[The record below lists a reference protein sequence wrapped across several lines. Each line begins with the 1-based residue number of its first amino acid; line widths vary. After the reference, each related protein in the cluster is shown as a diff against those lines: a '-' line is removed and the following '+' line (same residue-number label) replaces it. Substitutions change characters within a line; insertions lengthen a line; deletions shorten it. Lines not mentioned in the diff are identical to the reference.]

1 MTSSNAHLSAGD
13 GQLNVSEATQQ
24 VPLTEDELDRAEEKA
39 WWDSLTPEEQRAYEA
54 KHEADLRMVEEREV
68 INDARQ
74 DFYDRIYKDLYNVD
88 ALLQQLLEWA
98 EEAGDEE
105 DAQWH
110 RENNATLTLDEKL
123 EFVADEYTNR
133 PSHYEAELRATNL
146 VTPFETMTTL
156 AAAVPL
162 SDTMIATMAK
172 RHRSLLK
179 LGIEDKAL
187 NFRRRPKGGYSL
199 NDEQQQYV
207 RKQLLKNYTRI
218 GKAGSAQMLVAIY
231 EPTGMWL
238 LEPRKDGDGNG
249 FTWDTVNLDDYRAG
263 FLFPL
268 SSNMPTGGFAPRRDR
283 VEFLCLLLKKGVITL
298 ERFWERLRSNS
309 YIADRDEFFEDGVN
323 SLVMTKRN
331 WRNLVHKAKLNDT
344 AEDPQMIPTDWAFVD
359 AADERLGFWSLSEW
373 EEYIASK
380 PDDWFVVGE
389 DIPEY
394 IGQDLEPTLLLPE
407 MLEWHQ
413 RHMQTQDD

>member
-1 MTSSNAHLSAGD
+1 MTSSNARLSVGD
-13 GQLNVSEATQQ
+13 DRLNASEVTQQ

-54 KHEADLRMVEEREV
+54 EHEANLRMIEEREV

-88 ALLQQLLEWA
+88 ALLQRLLERA
-98 EEAGDEE
+98 EEVGDEE
-105 DAQWH
+105 NAQWY
-110 RENNATLTLDEKL
+110 RENNATLSLEEKL
-123 EFVADEYTNR
+123 EFVADEYRTR
-133 PSHYEAELRATNL
+133 PAHYEAKLRATNL
-146 VTPFETMTTL
+146 VTPFETLTNL
-156 AAAVPL
+156 VPVVPL
-162 SDTMIATMAK
+162 SDEMIAAAAHRNKVALKAGTEGKSLNIK
-172 RHRSLLK
+172 RRRSGGYLLTEAQEKYVREHLLK
-179 LGIEDKAL
+179 A
-187 NFRRRPKGGYSL
+187 
-199 NDEQQQYV
+199 
-207 RKQLLKNYTRI
+207 YTRG
-218 GKAGSAQMLVAIY
+218 GKEGSAQMLVEIY

-238 LEPRKDGDGNG
+238 LDPREDGDGNG
-249 FTWDTVNLDDYRAG
+249 FDWDTVNLDDYRAG

-268 SSNMPTGGFAPRRDR
+268 DSNMPTGGFAPRRDR

-298 ERFWERLRSNS
+298 EKFWERLRTDS
-309 YIADRDEFFEDGVN
+309 YIGDRDEFFEDGAN
-323 SLVMTKRN
+323 SLVMTKHN
-331 WRNLVHKAKLNDT
+331 WRNLLHKAKLNDT

-394 IGQDLEPTLLLPE
+394 IGQEVEPTLLLPE

>member
-13 GQLNVSEATQQ
+13 DQLNASEATQQ

-39 WWDSLTPEEQRAYEA
+39 WWDSLTPEEQHAYEA
-54 KHEADLRMVEEREV
+54 EHEANLRMVEEREV
-68 INDARQ
+68 INDERQ
-74 DFYDRIYKDLYNVD
+74 EFYDRIYKDLYNVD

-98 EEAGDEE
+98 EDAGDEE
-105 DAQWH
+105 DAQWY

-207 RKQLLKNYTRI
+207 RKQLLKNYTSI

-298 ERFWERLRSNS
+298 EQFWQRLRSNS
-309 YIADRDEFFEDGVN
+309 YIADRDEFFEDGAN

-344 AEDPQMIPTDWAFVD
+344 AEDPQMLPTDWAFVD
-359 AADERLGFWSLSEW
+359 ASDERFGFWSLSEW
-373 EEYIASK
+373 EEYIDSK
-380 PDDWFVVGE
+380 PDDWFVVG
-389 DIPEY
+389 DDTAEY
-394 IGQDLEPTLLLPE
+394 IGKEVEPALLLPE

-413 RHMQTQDD
+413 RHTQTQDD